1 MASFG
6 RGRNAKQW
14 ARFAMKI
21 GLFLTDAKLWSAV
34 NEQMRERAEDIT
46 DSMKENFR
54 EASSRLDDAQASIR
68 GRRRGGFSVTGFLT
82 GIGVGVA
89 VGMLVAPVSGG
100 EARSVILDKASDV
113 KDKVTDFATGN
124 RSYRSSGSP
133 TGTTGD

>member
-6 RGRNAKQW
+6 RGKNAKQW

-34 NEQMRERAEDIT
+34 NEQLKERAEDIG
-46 DSMKENFR
+46 DSMRENLR

-68 GRRRGGFSVTGFLT
+68 GRRRGGFSVTGFLA
-82 GIGVGVA
+82 GVGVGVA
-89 VGMLVAPVSGG
+89 VGMLVAPVSGD
-100 EARSVILDKASDV
+100 EARSVILDKAAGV
-113 KDKVTDFATGN
+113 KDKVSDFTTGSK
-124 RSYRSSGSP
+124 SYRP